1 MHDSILVGNY
11 DSFLMSR
18 VILSMIEV
26 MVYASK
32 DKMNVLE
39 GYAKVMSIPHGTCV
53 HNHKE

>member
-1 MHDSILVGNY
+1 MNDSIVVGNY

-18 VILSMIEV
+18 FILSMIEV

-39 GYAKVMSIPHGTCV
+39 GYAKVMSLIQG
-53 HNHKE
+53 NMFA